1 MKKLLIAVC
10 LLSFSSLGF
19 ADGII
24 SKTSTHS
31 VKDTLDKLEAIVTS
45 KGFKVVAR
53 VNHAKAA
60 EKSGQSLNPTEVLIF
75 GNPKVGTSLMKSNQ
89 AIGLDLP
96 IKVIAWKDEK
106 GVVTIAYNDPAWMVS
121 RYSINDRDEVVK
133 KMTGALNK
141 FTDAAAN

>member
-1 MKKLLIAVC
+1 MKNILVTLC
-10 LLSFSSLGF
+10 LLAFSGLSY

-24 SKTSTHS
+24 TKTSTHN
-31 VKDTLDKLEAIVTS
+31 VKDTLDKLESIVTG

-60 EKSGQSLNPTEVLIF
+60 EMSGQSLNPTEVLIF
-75 GNPKVGTSLMKSNQ
+75 GNPKVGTALMKSNQ

-96 IKVIAWKDEK
+96 IKVIAWEDDN
-106 GVVTIAYNDPAWMVS
+106 GVVKIAYNDPSWMVS
-121 RYSINDRDEVVK
+121 RYGIADRDEVVK
-133 KMTGALNK
+133 KMTGALSK

>member
-1 MKKLLIAVC
+1 MKKLVLTIC
-10 LLSFSSLGF
+10 LLCFSSLSF
-19 ADGII
+19 ADGIV

-31 VKDTLDKLEAIVTS
+31 VKDTLDKLETIVTA
-45 KGFKVVAR
+45 KGFTVVAR

-60 EKSGQSLNPTEVLIF
+60 ENVGQKLNPTEVLIF
-75 GNPKVGTSLMKSNQ
+75 GNPKVGTALMQSNQ

-96 IKVIAWKDEK
+96 IKVIAWEDDK

-121 RYSINDRDEVVK
+121 RFGITDRDEVVK
-133 KMTGALNK
+133 KMTGALMK

>member
-1 MKKLLIAVC
+1 MKKLLITIC
-10 LLSFSSLGF
+10 LLGFSSLSF
-19 ADGII
+19 ADGIVSHI
-24 SKTSTHS
+24 STHS

-60 EKSGQSLNPTEVLIF
+60 EQSGQSLNPTEVMIF
-75 GNPKVGTSLMKSNQ
+75 GNPKVGTALMQSNQ

-96 IKVIAWKDEK
+96 IKVIAWEDDN

-121 RYSINDRDEVVK
+121 RYGITDRGEVVK
-133 KMTGALNK
+133 KMTGALKK
-141 FTDAAAN
+141 FTEAAAN

>member
-1 MKKLLIAVC
+1 MKKLILSFC
-10 LLSFSSLGF
+10 LLAISGLSY

-24 SKTSTHS
+24 NKTSTHS
-31 VKDTLDKLEAIVTS
+31 VKETLDKLETIVTA

-60 EKSGQSLNPTEVLIF
+60 EMSGQSLNPTEVLVF
-75 GNPKVGTSLMKSNQ
+75 GNPKVGTALMKSNQ

-96 IKVIAWKDEK
+96 VKVLVWENDE
-106 GVVTIAYNDPAWMVS
+106 GVVTISYNDPAWMVS
-121 RYSINDRDEVVK
+121 RYDITDRSEVVK
-133 KMTGALNK
+133 KMTGALGK